1 MPDDLFHVL
10 AKAVESYRAA
20 NVRGRNYTIRGYTSQ
35 KLIDDFPGYYGRHS
49 DGKVLFVGESANEIL
64 EKYLQSLGY
73 ERNSKVWYRLARDV
87 IELAE
92 GGYGL
97 DEETEVGE

>member
-10 AKAVESYRAA
+10 ARAVESYRAA

-49 DGKVLFVGESANEIL
+49 DGKVLFVGETANDIL
-64 EKYLQSLGY
+64 ENYLQSLGY
-73 ERNSKVWYRLARDV
+73 ERNSKIWYRLARDV

-92 GGYGL
+92 DEYGL
-97 DEETEVGE
+97 GEKTESGE

>member
-1 MPDDLFHVL
+1 MSDDLFHVL

>member
-20 NVRGRNYTIRGYTSQ
+20 NVRGRNYTILGYTSES
-35 KLIDDFPGYYGRHS
+35 LIDSFPGFYGKHS
-49 DGKVLFVGESANEIL
+49 DGKVLFIGETANDIL
-64 EKYLQSLGY
+64 ENYLQSLGY
-73 ERNSKVWYRLARDV
+73 ERNSKIWYRLARDV

-92 GGYGL
+92 DQHGFGEKVES
-97 DEETEVGE
+97 EE

>member
-20 NVRGRNYTIRGYTSQ
+20 NVRGRNYTIRGYTAQS
-35 KLIDDFPGYYGRHS
+35 LIDSFPGFYSMQGN
-49 DGKVLFVGESANEIL
+49 GKVIFVGESANEIL
-64 EKYLQSLGY
+64 ENYLQSLGY
-73 ERNSKVWYRLARDV
+73 ERNNKIWYRLARDV

-92 GGYGL
+92 
-97 DEETEVGE
+97 DEHGFGEKVESEE

>member
-20 NVRGRNYTIRGYTSQ
+20 NVRGRNYTILGYTSES
-35 KLIDDFPGYYGRHS
+35 LIDSFPGFYSKHS
-49 DGKVLFVGESANEIL
+49 DGKVLFIGETANDIL
-64 EKYLQSLGY
+64 ENYLQSLGY
-73 ERNSKVWYRLARDV
+73 ERNSKIWYRLARDV

-92 GGYGL
+92 DQHGFGEKVES
-97 DEETEVGE
+97 EE